1 MGWGSGRQ
9 EVSCEKANRA
19 GSWVIL
25 STTTGGGSRRP
36 HSESARN
43 STRFVCPKLR
53 LYPPVLSVE
62 NPRAWA
68 LSPSCHLSPPGGF
81 V

>member
-1 MGWGSGRQ
+1 MRRLIAQG
-9 EVSCEKANRA
+9 A
-19 GSWVIL
+19 GVIPN
-25 STTTGGGSRRP
+25 TTTGGGSRRP

-43 STRFVCPKLR
+43 STRFVCLKLR

-62 NPRAWA
+62 HPPPTHTPRAWA
-68 LSPSCHLSPPGGF
+68 LSPSFHLCPPGGF